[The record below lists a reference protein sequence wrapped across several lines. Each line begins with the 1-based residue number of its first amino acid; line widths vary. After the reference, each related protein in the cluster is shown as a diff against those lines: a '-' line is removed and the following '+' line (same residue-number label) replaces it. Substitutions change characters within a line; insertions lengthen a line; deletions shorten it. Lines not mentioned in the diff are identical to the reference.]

1 MPKSSEALTLQY
13 SIDLKLCYW
22 EIKVFPQNFPS
33 ALVAF
38 LKQQPVPMRHFYSR
52 RRGPDMWPAPPGLGE
67 AQIEDFAKKSLSLRF
82 LGTHQHNLLDRIHYY
97 FHFQIH

>member
-1 MPKSSEALTLQY
+1 
-13 SIDLKLCYW
+13 
-22 EIKVFPQNFPS
+22 
-33 ALVAF
+33 
-38 LKQQPVPMRHFYSR
+38 
-52 RRGPDMWPAPPGLGE
+52 MWPAPPGLGE